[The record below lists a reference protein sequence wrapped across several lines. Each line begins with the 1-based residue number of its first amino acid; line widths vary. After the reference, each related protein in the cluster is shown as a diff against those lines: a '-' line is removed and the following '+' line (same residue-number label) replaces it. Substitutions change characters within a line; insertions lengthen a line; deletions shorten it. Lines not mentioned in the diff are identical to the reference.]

1 MEDFIEI
8 LKTILAVIGVVFF
21 IILGTLLYASDKTE
35 DTYQSAKVNMD
46 KGNWD
51 AAIKEFEQIPN
62 YKETTDL
69 YFYSYP
75 HKLYYADYKAIDD
88 EIIGYKQT
96 ISYIQQNLSM
106 FKGTSKLQYQ
116 GDLKELEKVIN
127 FKITELN
134 VKKIND
140 ITKKDYEDSI
150 SFIKQGKYQEALVKL
165 QNIKDDSVYGVE
177 KKHLIG
183 YINILNVTR
192 PVGQNPENITKEVRN
207 SVIQLVSSMN
217 PYYTGPFAQDIQ
229 KIVQPYIDSEKWLEA
244 YLKTVN
250 NEQDVQKTKIS
261 QGMKKWELTLAQG
274 NPASEY
280 KISNKY
286 GTFER
291 LTFHEGKVVYL
302 ENGIV
307 TAVNN

>member
-8 LKTILAVIGVVFF
+8 LKTILAVVGVVFF
-21 IILGTLLYASDKTE
+21 IILGTLLYASGTTE
-35 DTYQSAKVNMD
+35 DTYQSAIVNMD

-62 YKETTDL
+62 YKDTIDL

-88 EIIGYKQT
+88 AIVGYKET
-96 ISYIQQNLSM
+96 ISYIQQNLSK
-106 FKGTSKLQYQ
+106 FKGTSSSKYKS
-116 GDLKELEKVIN
+116 DLKELEKVIN

-134 VKKIND
+134 VRKVND
-140 ITKKDYEDSI
+140 IVKKNYEDSI
-150 SFIKQGKYQEALVKL
+150 TLIKQGKHQEALIKL

-183 YINILNVTR
+183 YISILNITK
-192 PVGQNPENITKEVRN
+192 PLGQNPEKITKEIRS
-207 SVIQLVSSMN
+207 SVMQFVSSMN
-217 PYYTGPFAQDIQ
+217 PYYTGPFAKEIQ
-229 KIVQPYIDSEKWLEA
+229 NVVQPYIDSEKWLET
-244 YLKTVN
+244 YSKTVN
-250 NEQDVQKTKIS
+250 NEKAVQKTKIS
-261 QGMKKWELTLAQG
+261 QGMKKWELTLVQG

-286 GTFER
+286 GNFER
-291 LTFHEGKVVYL
+291 LTFNEGKVVFL